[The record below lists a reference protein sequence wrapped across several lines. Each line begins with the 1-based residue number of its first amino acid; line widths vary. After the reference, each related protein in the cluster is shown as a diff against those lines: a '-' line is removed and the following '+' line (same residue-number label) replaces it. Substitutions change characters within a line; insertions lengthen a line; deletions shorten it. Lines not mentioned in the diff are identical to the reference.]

1 MTNRPN
7 STQIIIY
14 RNILSICY
22 NVVLL
27 LLVVTTTYIY
37 ERHCY
42 KISTF
47 LSIIL
52 CCVSLLATSSLSL
65 SKVSDENEEISQ
77 ESISTANKTH
87 HSSSFTSLVEETAF
101 SPSGLYAIYV
111 ELLLLMYT
119 VVPLPLLGTL
129 LIGVVYR

>member
-1 MTNRPN
+1 MYTFFDI
-7 STQIIIY
+7 S
-14 RNILSICY
+14 
-22 NVVLL
+22 
-27 LLVVTTTYIY
+27 VVTTTYIY

-42 KISTF
+42 KISAF

-52 CCVSLLATSSLSL
+52 CCVSLLATSNLYLYKDS
-65 SKVSDENEEISQ
+65 NEEDSDD
-77 ESISTANKTH
+77 STTK
-87 HSSSFTSLVEETAF
+87 SSSSYVEQVAF
-101 SPSGLYAIYV
+101 SPSGIYAIYI